1 MSELV
6 EISEQ
11 SLEEVP
17 IFPLAG
23 AVLLPRTLVSLH
35 VFEPRYRAMTQF
47 SLEGSRL
54 MVLAMTRP
62 DEAPDDFGRPA
73 VHEVAGMGL
82 LRQSARLPDG
92 RYNIIIEGLCR
103 VNIADEHPP
112 NLPFRRAR
120 ARILEDQLPEEPRCL
135 LPAMASLR
143 SLCTRAM
150 VHVNPSDANELQ
162 GLNEV
167 DEPGPLADLV
177 AAAALTDPQERQ
189 DVLAEPNVEARINMV
204 AGNLGAFLL
213 AQQSGDS
220 DEQPV
225 GWGIT
230 PGKA

>member
-1 MSELV
+1 VNEVV

-17 IFPLAG
+17 VFPLAG

-35 VFEPRYRAMTQF
+35 IFEPRYRAMTQW
-47 SLEGSRL
+47 SLDGSRL

-62 DEAPDDFGRPA
+62 EAPPDEFGRPA
-73 VHEVAGMGL
+73 MHEVAGLGI

-92 RYNIIIEGLCR
+92 RFNIVIEGLCR

-112 NLPFRRAR
+112 SLPFRRAR
-120 ARILEDQLPEEPRCL
+120 ARIIEDQLPQEPRTL
-135 LPAMASLR
+135 FPAMASLR

-150 VHVNPSDANELQ
+150 VHVNPSDASELQ

-167 DEPGPLADLV
+167 DDPGPLADLV
-177 AAAALTDPQERQ
+177 AAAALTDPRERQ
-189 DVLAEPNVEARINMV
+189 DVLAEADVETRIRMV
-204 AGNLGAFLL
+204 AGSLGAFLL
-213 AQQSGDS
+213 AQQSDDGED
-220 DEQPV
+220 QPV